1 MSGALFPRIQTVTG
15 AVPVSELNGPV
26 LPHEHMRT
34 DTRWG
39 IGVDSDP
46 RRWLDEERHIIPE
59 IRMIGREYGLALI
72 VEHSCLGMARDPAAL
87 ARVTMD
93 TRVHVVA
100 ATGFAAEPFSAG
112 LIRHR
117 DTDELT
123 GDLLRE
129 IGAGLDGTGTRP
141 GLIVAASWDETPTSA
156 EERAAIAA
164 ARAALHT
171 DLPVA
176 ADNLHL
182 LELLLSNGVPA
193 HRLSVRSADPPTQ
206 RKIAETGAYVSV
218 REAEHALDLLDAG
231 HAEQVLLSSGV
242 ERQEH
247 VAAYGGHGYGRLF
260 DTLIPALT
268 AAGVDDDTLHLIIS
282 ENPLR
287 WLTGTR

>member
-1 MSGALFPRIQTVTG
+1 MSGASFPRIQTVTG

-34 DTRWG
+34 DTRWA

-46 RRWLDEERHIIPE
+46 YRWLDEERHIIPE
-59 IRMIGREYGLALI
+59 IRVIGREHGLALI
-72 VEHSCLGMARDPAAL
+72 VEHTCLGMARDPAAL
-87 ARVTMD
+87 ARVAMD
-93 TRVHVVA
+93 TRVHIVTS
-100 ATGFAAEPFSAG
+100 TGFAAEPFSGG

-117 DTDELT
+117 DADELT

-141 GLIVAASWDETPTSA
+141 GLIVAASWGETPTPA
-156 EERAAIAA
+156 EERAVIAA
-164 ARAALHT
+164 ARASLHT

-176 ADNLHL
+176 AGGLHL

-193 HRLSVRSADPPTQ
+193 HRLSVRGADAPTQ

-218 REAEHALDLLDAG
+218 REAEHALALLDAG
-231 HAEQVLLSSGV
+231 HTEQVLLSSGV

-260 DTLIPALT
+260 DTLVPALT
-268 AAGVDDDTLHLIIS
+268 AAGVDDDTLHLITS

>member
-1 MSGALFPRIQTVTG
+1 MSGASFPRIQTVTG
-15 AVPVSELNGPV
+15 AVPVSELDGPV

-39 IGVDSDP
+39 VGVESDP

-59 IRMIGREYGLALI
+59 IRVLGREHGLTLI

-87 ARVTMD
+87 ARVSMD
-93 TRVHVVA
+93 TRVHVVT
-100 ATGFAAEPFSAG
+100 ATGFAAEPFSG
-112 LIRHR
+112 HLIRHR
-117 DTDELT
+117 DVDDLT

-129 IGAGLDGTGTRP
+129 IGAGLDGTGARP
-141 GLIVAASWDETPTSA
+141 GLIVAASWDEIPTPA
-156 EERAAIAA
+156 EERAVIAA
-164 ARAALHT
+164 ARASLHA

-176 ADNLHL
+176 AESLEL

-193 HRLSVRSADPPTQ
+193 RRLSIRGADAPAQ

-218 REAEHALDLLDAG
+218 REAEQVLALLDAG
-231 HAEQVLLSSGV
+231 HAERVLLSSGV

-247 VAAYGGHGYGRLF
+247 VAAYGGHGYARLF
-260 DTLIPALT
+260 DTLIPALSG
-268 AAGVDDDTLHLIIS
+268 AGVDNDTLHLMMC

-287 WLTGTR
+287 WLTDAG